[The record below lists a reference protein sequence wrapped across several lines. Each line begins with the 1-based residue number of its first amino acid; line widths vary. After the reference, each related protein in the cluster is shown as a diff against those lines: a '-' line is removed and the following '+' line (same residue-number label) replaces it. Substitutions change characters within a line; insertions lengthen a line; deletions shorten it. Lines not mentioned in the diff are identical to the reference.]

1 MKYRS
6 KFEQKLAEGPL
17 KGVPYEANKVPYQ
30 VIKDCTY
37 TPDWTIDSPL
47 GYTYYVE
54 AKGRFQQRN
63 GEPYKYLDVRK
74 SLTWPEE
81 LVFLF
86 QQPHKPMPN
95 AKTRKDGTKL
105 THAEW
110 ATKNGFR
117 WFDEES
123 IKELL

>member
-17 KGVPYEANKVPYQ
+17 EGVPYENDKIAYQ

-37 TPDWTIDSPL
+37 TPDWTIQTNF
-47 GYTYYVE
+47 GVTYYVE
-54 AKGRFQQRN
+54 AKGRFQSRN

-86 QQPHKPMPN
+86 QKPNLAMPG
-95 AKTRKDGTKL
+95 AQVRKDGTKL
-105 THAEW
+105 THAQW